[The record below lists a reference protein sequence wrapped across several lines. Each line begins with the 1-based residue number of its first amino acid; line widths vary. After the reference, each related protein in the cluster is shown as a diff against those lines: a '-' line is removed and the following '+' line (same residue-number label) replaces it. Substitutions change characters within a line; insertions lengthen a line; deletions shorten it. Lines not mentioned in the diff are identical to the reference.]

1 MRFLLLCHTHVTPG
15 SFFQDYLAGIA
26 QAARESGHDT
36 ISFEYDRI
44 GEASAAERDALYR
57 LVLNQ
62 DIDAVIDPCCW
73 GYALSEGR
81 VWDGSGQ
88 GEALFDSIDAAY
100 IGLLCDQPYYQPLQG
115 IISNRLYAAVPDLT
129 HPAQIALTLPQLQLR
144 STCFAPPAAR
154 VENDRSAPWSQ
165 REIDLLYVGNLKRDA
180 LDRPWRRSPEA
191 PHCDQLADRALA
203 SPDVPLHE
211 VMLDMV
217 REEQL
222 VATPADMMLWL
233 QRVEYFLR
241 ARLRQHAVHS
251 AAASGLRM
259 TIVGEGWEPQRSHD
273 WPSTVTIRPPLSYE
287 EFFVLAGRS
296 KMALDAS
303 TYLNGANDRIFNLL
317 VNRCLPVTN
326 ARGWLENEF
335 AEQGM
340 RFYSMK
346 RLEDLGD
353 LLQQSLSTRLADEMD
368 AARSGA
374 LQRHTWR
381 QRLGTI
387 LDMIRAP
394 T

>member
-1 MRFLLLCHTHVTPG
+1 MRFLLLSHNHVTPG

-36 ISFEYDRI
+36 VSFGYDQI
-44 GEASAAERDALYR
+44 GAASTAERDALYR
-57 LVLNQ
+57 LVLNH

-73 GYALSEGR
+73 GYALSQAR
-81 VWDGSGQ
+81 VWDGSSQ

-115 IISNRLYAAVPDLT
+115 IQSKRLFAAAPDLT
-129 HPAQIALTLPQLQLR
+129 HAAQIALTLPALSLR
-144 STCFAPPAAR
+144 STAFVPPAAR
-154 VENDRSAPWSQ
+154 VENDRSLPWAK
-165 REIDLLYVGNLKRDA
+165 RDIDVLYVGNLKHDA
-180 LDRPWRRSPEA
+180 LDRPWRHSPES
-191 PHCDQLADRALA
+191 PFCDQLADRALA

-211 VMLDMV
+211 VMLNMM

-222 VATPADMMLWL
+222 AATSDDMMLWL

-241 ARLRQHAVHS
+241 ARLRREAVRS

-259 TIVGEGWEPQRSHD
+259 TVVGEGWDAGDRYA
-273 WPSTVTIRPPLSYE
+273 WPSNVTIRPPLSYE

-326 ARGWLENEF
+326 ASGWLAQEF
-335 AEQGM
+335 AGQGM

-346 RLEDLGD
+346 NPDNLGA
-353 LLQQSLSTRLADEMD
+353 LLQQSLSTSLADEMD
-368 AARSGA
+368 ATRRFA
-374 LQRHTWR
+374 LEHHTWR

-387 LDMIRAP
+387 LDMIRVP

>member
-1 MRFLLLCHTHVTPG
+1 MRFLLLGQTNVTPG

-26 QAARESGHDT
+26 QAARELGHETVAFD
-36 ISFEYDRI
+36 SAQI
-44 GEASAAERDALYR
+44 GEASTAEREALYR
-57 LVLNQ
+57 LVLNH
-62 DIDAVIDPCCW
+62 DIDVVIDPCCW
-73 GYALSEGR
+73 GYALSKGR
-81 VWDGSGQ
+81 VWDGSSQ

-129 HPAQIALTLPQLQLR
+129 HAAQIALTLPQLPLR

-154 VENDRSAPWSQ
+154 VENDRSVPWSQ
-165 REIDLLYVGNLKRDA
+165 RDIDLLYVGNLKRDA
-180 LDRPWRRSPEA
+180 LDRPWCQSPEA

-203 SPDVPLHE
+203 SPDIPLHE

-222 VATPADMMLWL
+222 DATPDDMMLWL

-241 ARLRQHAVHS
+241 ARLRQDAVRS

-259 TIVGEGWEPQRSHD
+259 TIVGEGWEAHD
-273 WPSTVTIRPPLSYE
+273 RHHWPSTVTIRPPLSYE

-317 VNRCLPVTN
+317 VNRCLPVSN
-326 ARGWLENEF
+326 ARGWLEKEF
-335 AEQGM
+335 AGQGM

-346 RLEDLGD
+346 HLDDLGA
-353 LLQQSLSTRLADEMD
+353 LLQQTLSTPLADEMD
-368 AARSGA
+368 AARSIA
-374 LQRHTWR
+374 LERHTWR

-387 LDMIRAP
+387 LDMLRAP

>member
-1 MRFLLLCHTHVTPG
+1 MRFLLLGHTNVTPG

-26 QAARESGHDT
+26 QAARDMGHDT
-36 ISFEYDRI
+36 VSFGYAQI
-44 GEASAAERDALYR
+44 GEASPAERDALYR
-57 LVLNQ
+57 LVLNK
-62 DIDAVIDPCCW
+62 DFDVVIDPCCW
-73 GYALSEGR
+73 GYALSEAR
-81 VWDGSGQ
+81 LWDGSSR

-129 HPAQIALTLPQLQLR
+129 HAAQIALTLPALHLT
-144 STCFAPPAAR
+144 STCFTPPAAR
-154 VENDRSAPWSQ
+154 VENDRSLPWSQ
-165 REIDLLYVGNLKRDA
+165 RDIDLLYVGNLKRDA
-180 LDRPWRRSPEA
+180 LERPWRHSPEA
-191 PHCDQLADRALA
+191 PHCDRLADRALA
-203 SPDVPLHE
+203 SPDSPLHE

-222 VATPADMMLWL
+222 AATPDDMMLWL

-241 ARLRQHAVHS
+241 ARLRQDAVRS

-259 TIVGEGWEPQRSHD
+259 TIVGEGWEPPTGGD
-273 WPSTVTIRPPLSYE
+273 WPSTVTIRPSLSYE

-326 ARGWLENEF
+326 ASGWLAKEF
-335 AEQGM
+335 AGQGM

-346 RLEDLGD
+346 HLDDLGS
-353 LLQQSLSTRLADEMD
+353 LLHQSLTTSLADEMD
-368 AARSGA
+368 AARSFA
-374 LQRHTWR
+374 LERHTWR
-381 QRLGTI
+381 QRLGTM
-387 LDMIRAP
+387 LDMIRA
-394 T
+394 TE